1 MKGIKNILNVVKLVA
16 KYAGVV
22 MVFVKTIDFLREQLE
37 DLDGSNDESKE

>member
-37 DLDGSNDESKE
+37 ELEGSTESKE

>member
-22 MVFVKTIDFLREQLE
+22 MVFVKTIDFLRKELE
-37 DLDGSNDESKE
+37 DLESNDNQQE

>member
-37 DLDGSNDESKE
+37 DLEGSTESKE